1 MNKSRTLIVWEF
13 QRPPDE
19 QSESVTMA
27 FTELDKLFR
36 SWKIFK
42 HIFRYRKSVLYT
54 YRYEILNGPFQKAL
68 AFWLLS
74 RGPSYIKDQ
83 QGTTCRISVSLLLKL
98 FIKYIRDL
106 FMKPYFRFLA
116 RKEVTVLLNNIKPNS
131 PPPRL
136 DLSASPVY
144 LRTDDCFTLIAGGSV
159 AHTSGV
165 VNNLSHFTGAPVFIA
180 PSILPGINDDIE
192 KHEVS
197 PHFHK
202 TGRREI
208 LFLNYNEA
216 LFKESIN
223 LLNKRPIAFIYQRY
237 SLHNYSGLRLARHY
251 QAPFVLEY
259 NGSEIWV
266 GKNWGTPFKN
276 QDLWESIETL
286 NLKAADLIVVVSKP
300 IKDQLIARGIN
311 EKKILVN
318 PNGVDPEIYN
328 PNIDGS
334 PVRNKLGLN
343 NKIVFG
349 FIGTFG
355 KWHGAETLADSFAKL
370 LKRRPEFRNK
380 VRLLMIG
387 AGLTFPLVSEI
398 LNHNGVKDETLLV
411 GMVPQ
416 EEGPQYLAA
425 CDYLV
430 SPHVP
435 NSDGTPFF
443 GSPTKLFEYMA
454 MGKGII
460 ASDLDQIG
468 EILTHEK
475 NALMVK
481 PGDPDSL
488 MKAMIRLIQSPELG
502 RKLGQSAREEA
513 VKNYTWKEHTR
524 KIIHKLKERCQHP

>member
-1 MNKSRTLIVWEF
+1 M
-13 QRPPDE
+13 PDVHTDALLV
-19 QSESVTMA
+19 SLP
-27 FTELDKLFR
+27 ELEHWLKKGDILKHLFR
-36 SWKIFK
+36 YKESILYT
-42 HIFRYRKSVLYT
+42 FRYEYITNPFPKSL
-54 YRYEILNGPFQKAL
+54 II
-68 AFWLLS
+68 WLLS
-74 RGPSYIKDQ
+74 KGSSYIKDQ
-83 QGTTCRISVSLLLKL
+83 QGVTLRITIFFLIRLSINYFSDLILRPHYRRMARREVDSLLSG
-98 FIKYIRDL
+98 IDSR
-106 FMKPYFRFLA
+106 
-116 RKEVTVLLNNIKPNS
+116 S
-131 PPPRL
+131 PVPRL
-136 DLSASPVY
+136 NLSGSPLY
-144 LRTDDCFTLIAGGSV
+144 LRTDDCFMLIAGGSV
-159 AHTSGV
+159 GHTSGV
-165 VNNLSHFTGAPVFIA
+165 VNNFSHFTGAPVYIA

-192 KHEVS
+192 KHEVP

-202 TGRREI
+202 TGQREI
-208 LFLNYNEA
+208 LFLDYNET
-216 LFKESIN
+216 LFKKSIT
-223 LLNKRPIAFIYQRY
+223 LLNEKQIAFIYQRY

-259 NGSEIWV
+259 NGSEIWI
-266 GKNWGTPFKN
+266 GKNWGTPLKN

-286 NLKAADLIVVVSKP
+286 NLQAANLIVVVSDP

-343 NKIVFG
+343 NKIVCG

-355 KWHGAETLADSFAKL
+355 KWHGAEMLAESFASL
-370 LKRRPEFRNK
+370 LNSYPEFRSN

-387 AGLTFPLVSEI
+387 AGITHPLVNKI
-398 LNHNGVKDETLLV
+398 LNDNGAKDETILV

-416 EEGPQYLAA
+416 AEGPKYLAA
-425 CDYLV
+425 CDFLV
-430 SPHVP
+430 SPHIP
-435 NSDGTPFF
+435 NPDGTPFF

-488 MKAMIRLIQSPELG
+488 MQAMIRLIQNPELG

-524 KIIHKLKERCQHP
+524 KIIHKLKERCQYP